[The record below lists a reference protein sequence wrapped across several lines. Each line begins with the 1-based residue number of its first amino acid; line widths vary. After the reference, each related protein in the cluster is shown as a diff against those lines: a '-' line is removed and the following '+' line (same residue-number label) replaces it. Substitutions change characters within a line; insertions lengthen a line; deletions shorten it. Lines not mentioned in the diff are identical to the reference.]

1 MRLFFGAIILLIYL
15 LNIYDI
21 LDITPKSQIL
31 DEAIDQTINNRAR
44 GVLCQVG
51 KRGEVV
57 ITEENEVTPE
67 ELCVQSMW
75 ISLDGRTRT
84 ENSREDKSKKY
95 ML

>member
-1 MRLFFGAIILLIYL
+1 MFTYPALTEHLLHIGIVVEAIFCVIISLIYL

-21 LDITPKSQIL
+21 LDIAPRSPIL
-31 DEAIDQTINNRAR
+31 VEAIDQTINNRAR

-67 ELCVQSMW
+67 ELCVQSV
-75 ISLDGRTRT
+75 
-84 ENSREDKSKKY
+84 
-95 ML
+95 